1 MSRGST
7 ATARLVLSDLSG
19 RSDRPDLLGWFEAVD
34 DRGIDE
40 INVYFNGF
48 DRFDV

>member
-1 MSRGST
+1 
-7 ATARLVLSDLSG
+7 LSDLSG

-40 INVYFNGF
+40 IDVYFNGF
-48 DRFDV
+48 DGFDV